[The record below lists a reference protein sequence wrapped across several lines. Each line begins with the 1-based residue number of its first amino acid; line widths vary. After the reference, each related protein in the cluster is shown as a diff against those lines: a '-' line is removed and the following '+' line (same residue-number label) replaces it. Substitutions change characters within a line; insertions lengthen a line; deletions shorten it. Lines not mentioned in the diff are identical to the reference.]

1 MSWPFLMAALLP
13 VGESGLPEGPPPKEA
28 EPRQEDP
35 SRVPEWLLEGELP
48 FSVEV
53 PDILAAPGPPNR
65 SQRRERKKKRGRG
78 VTR

>member
-1 MSWPFLMAALLP
+1 MLWPFLIAALP
-13 VGESGLPEGPPPKEA
+13 SGEEKGSPESPSPKEA
-28 EPRQEDP
+28 EPRQKDP
-35 SRVPEWLLEGELP
+35 SRVPDWLLEGELP